1 MPKTSTPTALAK
13 IISPPPSWTHVAAS
27 PSSISSTSDR
37 SSTDE
42 GLRNR
47 SKRFWYLF
55 IVRMDDDR
63 VEESVEHIEELLKEC
78 TPCIDMEFESEA
90 AAFRFYH
97 EYGRIIGLV
106 YIETTITKADWML
119 KDNAWVTKTWDLRE
133 KWAHVHMK
141 WSYNAGMRSTQL
153 SESMNAKLKRHLKS
167 DLNLGLLFT
176 YYDQVVC
183 DKRYK
188 EKQATFDSREKMV
201 RVNFSNCPML
211 LQAAKVYT
219 PPLFDLFHKEFD
231 ISTGCTCKV
240 IKLEVLGDEIRC
252 VIQKHDEERE
262 YVVLGSVEL
271 DAIGAKTLTEVRY
284 SCRKFESFG
293 ILCGHAI
300 RVLSH
305 MNVMEVPVKYI
316 LGRWRLDAKS
326 CSSKGKEVMVEEND
340 RKLVIS
346 ARYRHLCPKI
356 VTLATR
362 ASENDEA
369 YKLVMDTITLLR
381 AQVDDI
387 TLSKHGVGA
396 SSSGPDIDMGL
407 DLIDPNLKKAKGLK
421 KKVTKRGIKGGKRL
435 KAWHEKIKK
444 RANGVPRSHFSQDG
458 ETPYYPQMAHLLS
471 QASCSTQVSKE
482 MAFER
487 AGDISTDHSI
497 HIPMDGVME
506 AELFNDE
513 GFIDFM
519 ANSQP
524 PS

>member
-1 MPKTSTPTALAK
+1 MTVIFGVALMY
-13 IISPPPSWTHVAAS
+13 
-27 PSSISSTSDR
+27 D
-37 SSTDE
+37 
-42 GLRNR
+42 
-47 SKRFWYLF
+47 
-55 IVRMDDDR
+55 
-63 VEESVEHIEELLKEC
+63 
-78 TPCIDMEFESEA
+78 
-90 AAFRFYH
+90 
-97 EYGRIIGLV
+97 
-106 YIETTITKADWML
+106 ETTPSFVWLFETFLKAMSGKKPFTFFTDQDQAMASALFEVMPNVKHGLCTFHLNQNAMKHLGYLGDDFSAFSNDFNACMFGYEEETELIEAWKSL
-119 KDNAWVTKTWDLRE
+119 VKNFKLEDNAWVAKTWDLRE

-167 DLNLGLLFT
+167 NLNLGLFFT
-176 YYDQVVC
+176 YFDQAVC

-201 RVNFSNCPML
+201 RVNFPNCPML

-271 DAIGAKTLTEVRY
+271 DAIGAKTLTEVRC

-316 LGRWRLDAKS
+316 LGRWRLEAKS

-346 ARYRHLCPKI
+346 ARYRHLCPKM
-356 VTLATR
+356 VTLAAR
-362 ASENDEA
+362 ASEDDEA
-369 YKLVMDTITLLR
+369 YKLVTDTITLLC

-407 DLIDPNLKKAKGLK
+407 DLIDLNLKKAKGLK
-421 KKVTKRGIKGGKRL
+421 KKVTNRGIKGGKRL

-458 ETPYYPQMAHLLS
+458 ETPYYPQMVHLLS
-471 QASCSTQVSKE
+471 QASCSTQVSEEK
-482 MAFER
+482 AFER

-497 HIPMDGVME
+497 HIPME

-519 ANSQP
+519 AKSQP
-524 PS
+524 PSQY

>member
-1 MPKTSTPTALAK
+1 MTPAKTINSCPAKTIDSCQNHQLLSPKSFLLLPHGPLLLLLHLRFLLPL
-13 IISPPPSWTHVAAS
+13 IDPPPPKVS
-27 PSSISSTSDR
+27 PKPFRKDS
-37 SSTDE
+37 
-42 GLRNR
+42 
-47 SKRFWYLF
+47 
-55 IVRMDDDR
+55 R
-63 VEESVEHIEELLKEC
+63 VEGFVEHSEVLLKEC
-78 TPCIDMEFESEA
+78 TPCIDMEFESEL
-90 AAFRFYH
+90 AAFRFYN
-97 EYGRIIGLV
+97 EYGRIIGFSIRRDYHNKSRLDALM
-106 YIETTITKADWML
+106 YDDTTPSFVWLFKTFLEAMSGKKPFTFFTDQDQAMASALFEVMPDVKHGL
-119 KDNAWVTKTWDLRE
+119 CTFHLNQNA
-133 KWAHVHMK
+133 MK
-141 WSYNAGMRSTQL
+141 HLGYLGNDFSTF
-153 SESMNAKLKRHLKS
+153 SN
-167 DLNLGLLFT
+167 
-176 YYDQVVC
+176 DQAVC

-201 RVNFSNCPML
+201 RVNFPNCPML

-262 YVVLGSVEL
+262 YVVSGSVEL
-271 DAIGAKTLTEVRY
+271 DAIGAKTLTEVRC
-284 SCRKFESFG
+284 SCRKFESFR

-305 MNVMEVPVKYI
+305 MNVMEVLVKYI
-316 LGRWRLDAKS
+316 VGRWRLDAKS
-326 CSSKGKEVMVEEND
+326 CFSKEKEVMVEEND

-346 ARYRHLCPKI
+346 ARYRHLCPKM
-356 VTLATR
+356 VTLAAR
-362 ASENDEA
+362 ASEDDEA
-369 YKLVMDTITLLR
+369 YKLVIDTITLLC

-421 KKVTKRGIKGGKRL
+421 KKVTNHGIKGGKRL

-444 RANGVPRSHFSQDG
+444 RANGVPRSHFSQ
-458 ETPYYPQMAHLLS
+458 
-471 QASCSTQVSKE
+471 E

-487 AGDISTDHSI
+487 VGDISIDHSI
-497 HIPMDGVME
+497 HIPME

-513 GFIDFM
+513 GFMDFM

-524 PS
+524 PSQY